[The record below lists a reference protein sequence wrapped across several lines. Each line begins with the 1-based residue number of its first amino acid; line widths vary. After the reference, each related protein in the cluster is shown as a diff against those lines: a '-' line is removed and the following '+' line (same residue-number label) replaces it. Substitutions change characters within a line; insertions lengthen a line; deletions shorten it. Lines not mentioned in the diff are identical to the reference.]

1 MNLKMS
7 KKERVELFDKLWISI
22 DTWIQKHYDEY
33 YESERYKEFTKVIR
47 DYKEFYSTFDV
58 HDTSLEEKLALD
70 AIVEILVDLMLSS
83 KMNYI
88 DIDDSYVLDTF
99 HDLDDYYNEWMEDL
113 IVLMMVYL
121 HYNDRYYILDD
132 VDRSSTLDDLRDWL
146 RIVDGNGKVNNSIT
160 LEDKLKS
167 NYQGTMY
174 KDECYLIITNE
185 S

>member
-1 MNLKMS
+1 MDASVFEIYMQTLLSVDFVVDKYTLQLLYHIMDIFH
-7 KKERVELFDKLWISI
+7 ELNGYYADLLPEIFQKSEQSHTNYSI
-22 DTWIQKHYDEY
+22 C
-33 YESERYKEFTKVIR
+33 
-47 DYKEFYSTFDV
+47 
-58 HDTSLEEKLALD
+58 LD
-70 AIVEILVDLMLSS
+70 LFLR
-83 KMNYI
+83 YI

-113 IVLMMVYL
+113 IVLMIVYL

-146 RIVDGNGKVNNSIT
+146 RIVDGNGKVNNSII

>member
-1 MNLKMS
+1 
-7 KKERVELFDKLWISI
+7 
-22 DTWIQKHYDEY
+22 
-33 YESERYKEFTKVIR
+33 
-47 DYKEFYSTFDV
+47 
-58 HDTSLEEKLALD
+58 
-70 AIVEILVDLMLSS
+70 
-83 KMNYI
+83 MNYI

-113 IVLMMVYL
+113 IVLMIVDL
-121 HYNDRYYILDD
+121 HYNDRYHILDD

-146 RIVDGNGKVNNSIT
+146 RIVDGNGKVNTSIT
-160 LEDKLKS
+160 IEDKLKS